1 MLPPAAV
8 VVNLARLHLRRQSR
22 TKSWIPASS
31 SWLSGWLSD
40 WFARQGYPLASTSC
54 ILVRLRFMPCPLCGE
69 ICHCSSVAYSAAPPR
84 WLADDDDARPVVAPP
99 HAEAETSGADAHVVP
114 PATEASPPSSAT
126 PADNSEPVP
135 EDSPAWR
142 QEVADRLNR
151 YQARRKPRP
160 PRYPSLRLQFDQGSS
175 TQTARDTSIES
186 SAFPQ
191 RMATA
196 SNHALALDGFA
207 DSDAVENPV
216 CGVPALPETR
226 LVEEA
231 PVAPTTAK
239 IIEFPRSEFQRS
251 WTPPPA
257 PLDELAEPVFD
268 RDRLRIL
275 EAPEVVPPPPALG
288 GITIEA
294 AQRPEVEKRP
304 GIDIPL
310 QSAPLT
316 RRILAAAID
325 GVIIV
330 AAGALFGFIFWKVTA
345 IRPPRLQVFSLA
357 AGLSCLFWA
366 VYQYLL
372 VVYSGTT
379 PGLRL
384 ARLELARFDGSRASR
399 RLRRWRILASFLS
412 AASLGMGYVWVFLDE
427 DSLCWH
433 DRITHTYLAPK
444 SRAATARTGA

>member
-1 MLPPAAV
+1 
-8 VVNLARLHLRRQSR
+8 
-22 TKSWIPASS
+22 
-31 SWLSGWLSD
+31 
-40 WFARQGYPLASTSC
+40 
-54 ILVRLRFMPCPLCGE
+54 MPCPLCGD
-69 ICHCSSVAYSAAPPR
+69 ICHCSSVAYSAAAPR
-84 WLADDDDARPVVAPP
+84 WLADDDQARPAVAPP
-99 HAEAETSGADAHVVP
+99 HVDPETSETEAQAAP
-114 PATEASPPSSAT
+114 PATEASQPSSAV
-126 PADNSEPVP
+126 PAESSEPEA

-160 PRYPSLRLQFDQGSS
+160 PRYPSLRLRFDEGSPA
-175 TQTARDTSIES
+175 QTARDTSFEPSTIS
-186 SAFPQ
+186 H

-196 SNHALALDGFA
+196 SNQALALDGFA
-207 DSDAVENPV
+207 DSDPVENQAS
-216 CGVPALPETR
+216 GVPVEPRSASEPAVARGGELPQP
-226 LVEEA
+226 A
-231 PVAPTTAK
+231 APTTAK
-239 IIEFPRSEFQRS
+239 IIEFPRSEPQRYESQRS

-268 RDRLRIL
+268 RDRPRIL
-275 EAPEVVPPPPALG
+275 EAPEFVPPPPALG
-288 GITIEA
+288 GITIEP

-316 RRILAAAID
+316 RRILSAAID
-325 GVIIV
+325 CVIIM

-345 IRPPRLQVFSLA
+345 IRPPRLQVIGLA
-357 AGLSCLFWA
+357 AALSGLFWA

-384 ARLELARFDGSRASR
+384 ARLELTRFDGSIASR

-444 SRAATARTGA
+444 AHAAAPRAGA